1 MPDYDPTSIPILDDV
16 VEIEETENT
25 DDEVTSSLLETE
37 PVQAENNLD
46 LFADESTDFT
56 ADSLEE
62 DQTSGDVLTNDSS
75 AEENEPQI
83 GIIDDIIDEDI
94 DDIHT
99 GNIET
104 DKVAGIIETEETAYE
119 DSVNISTDA
128 SESETDDIESALIDY
143 DADAEEN
150 DAVDETQPV
159 EDEPQMAEQTV
170 SLESVVEGIARQL
183 MPDLEMQLRF
193 LIQQALEDRLPDD
206 VINKLTHKNYK
217 S

>member
-16 VEIEETENT
+16 VEIEETKNT
-25 DDEVTSSLLETE
+25 DDDDVTSSLLETE

-56 ADSLEE
+56 AAPLEE
-62 DQTSGDVLTNDSS
+62 DQTSEDVLTNNSS

-104 DKVAGIIETEETAYE
+104 DKGK
-119 DSVNISTDA
+119 
-128 SESETDDIESALIDY
+128 
-143 DADAEEN
+143 
-150 DAVDETQPV
+150 
-159 EDEPQMAEQTV
+159 
-170 SLESVVEGIARQL
+170 SVV
-183 MPDLEMQLRF
+183 
-193 LIQQALEDRLPDD
+193 
-206 VINKLTHKNYK
+206 
-217 S
+217 